1 MRADMIAAHCKWR
14 WRFCDC
20 NGACN
25 CVARFAF
32 MKLALGTKLALETEI
47 NRRSKIRSRG
57 EKWYFENHDE
67 SSIITLIISVL
78 STKTPPANLYLT
90 FVWPLEANFF
100 FLLLNPYL
108 PRYDIETAFALKLIS
123 WLVGGQFWWSKA
135 WSSCLLCLSHPLLG
149 GFSHSQDK

>member
-1 MRADMIAAHCKWR
+1 
-14 WRFCDC
+14 
-20 NGACN
+20 
-25 CVARFAF
+25 

-57 EKWYFENHDE
+57 ESGYFKNHDE
-67 SSIITLIISVL
+67 SSVITLIISVL

-123 WLVGGQFWWSKA
+123 QLVGG
-135 WSSCLLCLSHPLLG
+135 
-149 GFSHSQDK
+149 